1 MVILAHPL
9 VDRNTE
15 LCTLRVLDTLHAIVI
30 PYGVFTIFR
39 ELANTGGGS
48 VSTILQ
54 PWWVSSSRAVWT
66 RLNIDWLALQGNP
79 SEYCSAT
86 NLDN

>member
-1 MVILAHPL
+1 MVISAHPF
-9 VDRNTE
+9 VDKNTE

-39 ELANTGGGS
+39 ELANPGGGL

-54 PWWVSSSRAVWT
+54 PW
-66 RLNIDWLALQGNP
+66 
-79 SEYCSAT
+79 
-86 NLDN
+86 